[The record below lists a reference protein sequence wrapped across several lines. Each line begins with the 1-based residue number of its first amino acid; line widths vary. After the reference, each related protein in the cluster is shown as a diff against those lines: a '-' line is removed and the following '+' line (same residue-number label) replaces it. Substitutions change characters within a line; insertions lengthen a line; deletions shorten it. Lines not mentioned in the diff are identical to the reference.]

1 MHKGVSLNVG
11 FSPYLPMGSW
21 LYWLFPLYHV
31 FIVLFYSKDYSVSPI
46 NHFFF
51 WFYFT
56 QKITHFKMNLHIYLF
71 SWKNM
76 RRRTWRGCGCEEKWR
91 RCRRFA
97 RRIVRTGRRG
107 GCSAPPAEL
116 RRGPRRRSG
125 CRTRKGTRTRHRR
138 LGSPWFTELREKKKK
153 RVKNWT
159 CPRKRKSDKK
169 SRLTTW

>member
-1 MHKGVSLNVG
+1 MSKKS
-11 FSPYLPMGSW
+11 FFFFYYTEYPPPFPMSIKFETEYPQ
-21 LYWLFPLYHV
+21 LYW
-31 FIVLFYSKDYSVSPI
+31 S
-46 NHFFF
+46 
-51 WFYFT
+51 
-56 QKITHFKMNLHIYLF
+56 LF
-71 SWKNM
+71 SVELASLPVFSFLLKRLFTSKWFSIFSWIKR

-138 LGSPWFTELREKKKK
+138 LGSPWFTELTPKK
-153 RVKNWT
+153 RKSEHKVWVKNWT
-159 CPRKRKSDKK
+159 SSERRRGINKSCAGT
-169 SRLTTW
+169 LLVI